1 MAAVGAIKEFYPYL
15 YGFPFKLITDHN
27 PLTSLKGIKDTGGRL
42 ARWLLFLQQFNFTV
56 EHKKGSRHTNADTLS
71 RRPPDNP
78 EVTMIEA
85 CTSLTDLESLAKA
98 QMRDPQL
105 TTLKLQLQN
114 NTALHDCPTGLCKCF
129 LQDGLICRTYKDST
143 TQLEHTQVVI
153 PGTLKNMVL
162 QEVHNHLGHFGAKKT
177 LERLKA
183 RYYWPGYEQDTV
195 QWVKQCE
202 QCQKR
207 NPPQPNPVAPLG
219 TIAATRPFEKL
230 SWDIMGPL
238 PTSSQGNKY
247 ILVITDLFTKWVE
260 AFPLKDTTAT
270 TLATTMLNEVI

>member
-1 MAAVGAIKEFYPYL
+1 
-15 YGFPFKLITDHN
+15 
-27 PLTSLKGIKDTGGRL
+27 
-42 ARWLLFLQQFNFTV
+42 
-56 EHKKGSRHTNADTLS
+56 
-71 RRPPDNP
+71 
-78 EVTMIEA
+78 
-85 CTSLTDLESLAKA
+85 
-98 QMRDPQL
+98 
-105 TTLKLQLQN
+105 
-114 NTALHDCPTGLCKCF
+114 
-129 LQDGLICRTYKDST
+129 
-143 TQLEHTQVVI
+143 
-153 PGTLKNMVL
+153 MVL
-162 QEVHNHLGHFGAKKT
+162 QEVHNHLGHFGTKKT

-195 QWVKQCE
+195 QWVKQCV

-270 TLATTMLNEVI
+270 TLATTMLNEVICRYGVPSGLHSDQGANLCSNVVYSLCELLGIAVTRTSA